1 MIINEVQW
9 TGGQRMEL
17 SKTDFQRLQN
27 YIYEQLGIQISEK
40 KRTMLMGR
48 LTKRLRVLKMATV
61 SEYCDFLF
69 TAEGQQLEQVHLF
82 DVITTNKTD
91 FYRESSHFDL
101 LTSTLLPKWQE
112 SLRENRKFKIWSAGC
127 SSGEE
132 PYTMAMV
139 LGDYAVKNTGRSF
152 DYDIIAT
159 DISTR
164 VLDHAK
170 KAVYHADRV
179 EPVPANIRNKYLL
192 KNKDRN
198 NPLVR
203 IAPDLR
209 KKVRFGRMNFMDHT
223 FSLPD
228 KMDVIF
234 CRNVII
240 YFDKETQEKLVQK
253 FCQNLRPGGY
263 LFLGHSESLHGFD
276 VPLQQIA
283 PTVYCYQH

>member
-1 MIINEVQW
+1 
-9 TGGQRMEL
+9 MEL

-27 YIYEQLGIQISEK
+27 YIYDELGIKISES

-48 LTKRLRVLKMATV
+48 LTKRLRALKMATV

-69 TAEGQQLEQVHLF
+69 TPEGQQLEQVHLF

-91 FYRESSHFDL
+91 FFRESSHFDL
-101 LTSTLLPKWQE
+101 LTSALLPKWQE
-112 SLRENRKFKIWSAGC
+112 SLRDNRKFKIWSAGC

-139 LGDYAVKNTGRSF
+139 LDDYAEKKSGLSF
-152 DYDIIAT
+152 DYEIIAT

-179 EPVPANIRNKYLL
+179 EPVPANIRNKCLL
-192 KNKDRN
+192 KNKDSK

-203 IAPDLR
+203 ITPDLR
-209 KKVRFGRMNFMDHT
+209 KKVRFGRMNFMDNA
-223 FSLPD
+223 FALPD

-283 PTVYCYQH
+283 PTVYCYQR

>member
-1 MIINEVQW
+1 
-9 TGGQRMEL
+9 MEL

-27 YIYEQLGIQISEK
+27 YIYQELGIKISES

-48 LTKRLRVLKMATV
+48 LTKRLRALKMTTV

-69 TAEGQQLEQVHLF
+69 TPDGQQLEQVHLF

-91 FYRESSHFDL
+91 FFREATHFDL
-101 LTSTLLPKWQE
+101 LTAQLLPKWQE
-112 SLRENRKFKIWSAGC
+112 SLRDNRKFKIWSAGC

-139 LGDYAVKNTGRSF
+139 LDDYAAKKKGLSF
-152 DYDIIAT
+152 DYEIIAT

-170 KAVYHADRV
+170 KAVYHVDRV
-179 EPVPANIRNKYLL
+179 EPVPAKIRQKCLL
-192 KNKDRN
+192 KNKDTA

-203 IAPDLR
+203 IIPDLR
-209 KKVRFGRMNFMDHT
+209 KKVRFGRMNFMDNS

-240 YFDKETQEKLVQK
+240 YFDKKTQEKLVQK

-283 PTVYCYQH
+283 PTVYCYQQ

>member
-1 MIINEVQW
+1 
-9 TGGQRMEL
+9 MEL

>member
-1 MIINEVQW
+1 M
-9 TGGQRMEL
+9 GL
-17 SKTDFQRLQN
+17 SNADFKRLQS
-27 YIYEQLGIQISEK
+27 YIYQELGIKISES

-48 LTKRLRVLKMATV
+48 LTKRLRALKLKTV
-61 SEYCDFLF
+61 AEYCDFLF
-69 TAEGQQLEQVHLF
+69 TPEGQDLEQIHLF

-91 FYRESSHFDL
+91 FFRESTHFDL
-101 LTSTLLPKWQE
+101 LIGTLLPQWQD
-112 SLRENRKFKIWSAGC
+112 SLRDNRKFKIWSAGC

-139 LGDYAVKNTGRSF
+139 LDDYAVKTTRRSF
-152 DYDIIAT
+152 DYEIIAT
-159 DISTR
+159 DISTK

-170 KAVYHADRV
+170 KAVYHSDRV
-179 EPVPANIRNKYLL
+179 EPVPAGIRRKCILRNK
-192 KNKDRN
+192 DSS

-203 IAPDLR
+203 IVPELR
-209 KKVRFGRMNFMDHT
+209 RKVRFGRMNFMDSS

-240 YFDKETQEKLVQK
+240 YFDKKTQESLVRKL
-253 FCQNLRPGGY
+253 CHNLQPGGY

-276 VPLQQIA
+276 VPLEQVA
-283 PTVYCYQH
+283 PTVYRRQH